1 MEHGRST
8 MLLASFS
15 VRTQGNVMAVLS
27 MLLWST
33 SFPISEVLLLRW
45 DALSLAV
52 VRLGGGALMLT
63 LMGWGIRNRYSW
75 TNWPVRSALMI
86 GAVGIGIGTFAL
98 NLGLK
103 YSNPVNV
110 SVIVTTIPLFSVM
123 LGVIKHE
130 ETLSPRIMIAIGLAI
145 CGGVLVSWS
154 STQTQAGFQGGELLV
169 LGAVILWTWYSR
181 VSVTRLLVIPAY
193 PRTVL
198 TILGGAL
205 CLIPVALVLEGSGW
219 VDLNAPWSVSDLPLI
234 GGLCAFGV
242 GLSMVCWM
250 ISAEKIGVTIAAL
263 HINALPFYVLLLGL
277 MFGGTLLVSQV
288 TGAVLVATGAVLAQI
303 PAQRSGARST
313 ST

>member
-1 MEHGRST
+1 

-33 SFPISEVLLLRW
+33 SFPISEVLLMRW

-198 TILGGAL
+198 TLLGGAL

-303 PAQRSGARST
+303 PAQRSGARPT